1 MSDSES
7 VLSDTESLPR
17 GSGSAPRSSEL
28 APRVSESVPRDAES
42 VLRPPPGFD
51 SVPGFDRGWIGE
63 GPGRGAFLTYVDRSS
78 VNWSEELEDL
88 HEESSREHFI
98 DVWTRRAML
107 AWIDALPERPVIA
120 DLGCSTGYLLDDL
133 RAAHPDATLIGV
145 DLIASGLR
153 KAHALVPQA
162 RLLQADACELPLRDS
177 SLDAALSA
185 NLLEHL
191 PDDVSALMELRRA
204 LRPGALAVVVVPA
217 HPGVYDYYDRFLGHE
232 RRYGNG
238 ELAAKARGVG
248 LEVLRDVHLGSL
260 LYPPFW
266 LVKQRNRRRFAQL
279 DGEALRRRV
288 AGDIAGTGHSRAG
301 ALACRLEEWMLRA
314 GLRLP
319 FGIRGLTVLRRPGE
333 PA

>member
-1 MSDSES
+1 MSGPDA
-7 VLSDTESLPR
+7 VLL
-17 GSGSAPRSSEL
+17 
-28 APRVSESVPRDAES
+28 
-42 VLRPPPGFD
+42 PPPGAD
-51 SVPGFDRGWIGE
+51 SIPGYDGGWIGE
-63 GPGRGAFLTYVDRSS
+63 GPGRSPFLRYAERGPT
-78 VNWSEELEDL
+78 VNWSEELEGL

-98 DVWTRRAML
+98 DVWTRRAVL
-107 AWIDALPERPVIA
+107 ACVGPLPERATIA
-120 DLGCSTGYLLDDL
+120 DVGCSSGYLLEDL
-133 RAAHPDATLIGV
+133 RIAHPEATLIGV

-162 RLLQADACELPLRDS
+162 RLLQGDACELPLRDA

-191 PDDVSALMELRRA
+191 PDDLAALSELRRV
-204 LRPGALAVVVVPA
+204 LRPGARAVVVVPA
-217 HPGVYDYYDRFLGHE
+217 GPDVYDYYDRFLGHE

-238 ELAAKARGVG
+238 ELARKGRVAG

-266 LVKQRNRRRFAQL
+266 LVKQRNRRRFSQL

-301 ALACRLEEWMLRA
+301 ALACRLEERLLRA

-319 FGIRGLTVLRRPGE
+319 FGIRGLTVLRRPVAPG
-333 PA
+333 